1 MLILD
6 KNNKRPKKFF
16 KKILTLAHR
25 YIIIIYRGDF
35 MKLIPKKNGK
45 GYITSY
51 TLSVGSKEA
60 KDLNFVD
67 KNGNSKELEKCLNA
81 ENSELI
87 IKIKNL

>member
-1 MLILD
+1 
-6 KNNKRPKKFF
+6 
-16 KKILTLAHR
+16 
-25 YIIIIYRGDF
+25 

-87 IKIKNL
+87 NLQ